1 MTEPRLIESERKA
14 LRGLMQLA
22 ARRASAEAA
31 LAGELAERQVQ
42 TDREAKESAER
53 ITKRLTAERQA
64 VEREAQNVRHTIGER
79 FSTENSTVESEYNAA
94 KLKLA
99 ARTTKREIAA
109 KKEWKEARWTTT
121 TVYEAQKKKP
131 KERLKEAAKQI
142 HMRMAQLQAV
152 RQQAVAVLN
161 EYRQQKVLTRSQ
173 WSDTALAESEE
184 PFGEL
189 QKSIAA
195 AEAHLFDLRRLKV
208 PKLFIGP
215 RIVGLYAALF
225 LLVFAPLEF
234 GAGLE
239 TGLSLGIAGGTAL
252 LLGGGLTIWLFLL
265 ARKQVSGIY
274 QLLGEALAH
283 GETWGQRSVDQ
294 ANELCKRQRQEL
306 KDRRDQDLE
315 NAKCRFVPLIA
326 QLQNTREEEEKK
338 LEAHFP
344 PLLVEIKKRH
354 DDGMRQADEK
364 YPRLIAEMQSRLES
378 EIEQIREQ
386 HTQTVA
392 ANQSWYTGAWE
403 KLLNDWQ
410 QGLMQVDSLATE
422 VQRECGQ
429 LFPDWGH
436 VSGNGS
442 TNGAAWEK
450 WQPPTTTPPA
460 IRFGQFKL
468 DLAKIENGL
477 PHDDRL
483 REIGPTSFT
492 LPALV
497 PFPEGCSMLFKS
509 SGQGRGHAVEALQ
522 AVMLRLLTT
531 IPPGKVRFT
540 IIDPVGL
547 GQSFAAFMHLAD
559 YNELLVSNRIWT
571 EQGHIEQR
579 LTDLTA
585 HMENVIQKYLRN
597 QFQTIEAY
605 NEQAG
610 EIAEPFRILV
620 VANFP
625 ANFSE
630 AAAKRLVSIVN
641 SGARCGVYTLISV
654 DTKQSLPPG
663 FQLKDIEQHCVSL
676 VWRDGQFVWRDPD
689 FEELSLSLDGPPAP
703 ESFTQAVQMVGH
715 LAKDSNRVEVPFEF
729 IRPEEDHWWS
739 GDCARELSVALG
751 RAGATKRQ
759 HLKLGRGTSQHVLV
773 AGKTGSGKS
782 TLLHA
787 LILNVALQ
795 YSPDEVQMYLIDFK
809 KGVEFKTYASHELPH
824 AAVVAVESEREFGLS
839 VLQRLDVE
847 LRKRGDKFREVGV
860 QDLAGYREEAA
871 KSNGDGKLPP
881 LPRILLIVDEFQE
894 LFTED
899 DKIAQEANLLFDRLV
914 RQGRAFGIHVLLGT
928 QTLGGSYSLARS
940 TVGQMAIRIA
950 LQCSEADAHLILS
963 ETNSAARLLTRP
975 GEAIYNDANGMLEGN
990 NPFQVVWLSDD
1001 RRDVY
1006 LDKVHAL
1013 ARQRNYVPAQ
1023 PQIVFEGNIP
1033 AEAGKNHFLHSML
1046 AASEWPE
1053 TPRAVSA
1060 WMGEAIAIKDPTAA
1074 VFRRQGGAN
1083 LLMVGQHDEGALGIM
1098 ATSIVSIAAQL
1109 PPADPQDRAGGCRM
1123 FVIDGMPADS
1133 PNAGAFKRLGSFL
1146 PHPLTIGGIREVPAV
1161 IGEVSEE
1168 LARRQAANETEA
1180 PSIFLFVYDLQ
1191 RLRDL
1196 RKQDDDFGFSR
1207 GEAKPTPSKQF
1218 ATILREGPSFGVH
1231 TVVWCDSLNN
1241 LNRSL
1246 DRQGIKE
1253 FEIRVLFQM
1262 SLNDSSTLMDNPAA
1276 GKLGRHRAILHSE
1289 EEGRMEKF
1297 RPYGL
1302 LTDEWLGWVRTQFA
1316 SRQAA
1321 RVSGTTEST

>member
-1 MTEPRLIESERKA
+1 MTEPRLIECERKA

-22 ARRASAEAA
+22 ARRASAEAT
-31 LAGELAERQVQ
+31 LAGDLAERQVQ
-42 TDREAKESAER
+42 TDREFKETAER
-53 ITKRLTAERQA
+53 ITKRLTAERLA
-64 VEREAQNVRHTIGER
+64 VEREAQNVRQTIAAR
-79 FSTENSTVESEYNAA
+79 FTAEHSTAEGEYNAA

-142 HMRMAQLQAV
+142 HIRMAQLQAV
-152 RQQAVAVLN
+152 RQQAMAVLT
-161 EYRQQKVLTRSQ
+161 EYRQQKVLVRAQ
-173 WSDTALAESEE
+173 WSATPYEESDE
-184 PFGEL
+184 PFSEL

-195 AEAHLFDLRRLKV
+195 SEAHLFDLRRLKV
-208 PKLFIGP
+208 PKLFVGP
-215 RIVGLYAALF
+215 RMVGLFALLF
-225 LLVFAPLEF
+225 LLVFAPLKF
-234 GAGLE
+234 AADLE
-239 TGLSLGIAGGTAL
+239 LGISLGIAGGVAL
-252 LLGGGLTIWLFLL
+252 VLGGGLAGWLFLM
-265 ARKQVSGIY
+265 ARKQVLGIF

-283 GETWGQRSVDQ
+283 GEMWGQRSVDQ

-326 QLQNTREEEEKK
+326 QLQNAREEEERK

-344 PLLVEIKKRH
+344 PLLAEIKKRH

-364 YPRLIAEMQSRLES
+364 YPRLIADMKSRLES
-378 EIEQIREQ
+378 ELEQIHEQ
-386 HTQTVA
+386 HEQA
-392 ANQSWYTGAWE
+392 ATANRTWYEQAWAN
-403 KLLNDWQ
+403 LVNDWQ
-410 QGLMQVDSLATE
+410 QGLQQVDSLVAE
-422 VQRECGQ
+422 IQQESGR
-429 LFPDWGH
+429 LFPDWSH
-436 VSGNGS
+436 ASGNGS
-442 TNGAAWEK
+442 PSGAAVWEN
-450 WQPPTTTPPA
+450 WQPPTTTPPV

-468 DLAKIENGL
+468 DLTKIENGV
-477 PHDDRL
+477 PQDERL
-483 REIGPTSFT
+483 RDVGPTSFA
-492 LPALV
+492 LPALL
-497 PFPEGCSMLFKS
+497 PFPEGCSLLFKS
-509 SGQGRGHAVEALQ
+509 SGAGRAHAVEALQ

-540 IIDPVGL
+540 IIDPIGL

-559 YNELLVSNRIWT
+559 YNEMLVSNRIWT

-663 FQLKDIEQHCVSL
+663 FQLKDIEQHSVSL
-676 VWRDGQFVWRDPD
+676 VWREGQFVWRDPD
-689 FEELSLSLDGPPAP
+689 FEELSLKLDGPPAP

-729 IRPEEDHWWS
+729 ICPGPDDWWT

-824 AAVVAVESEREFGLS
+824 AAVIAVESEREFGLS

-847 LRKRGDKFREVGV
+847 LRTRGDKFREVGV
-860 QDLAGYREEAA
+860 QDLGGYREEAR
-871 KSNGDGKLPP
+871 KRNGDSLPLPP

-1013 ARQRNYVPAQ
+1013 ARERHFVPAQ

-1033 AEAGKNHFLHSML
+1033 AEAGKNQFLHSAL

-1060 WMGEAIAIKDPTAA
+1060 WLGEAIAIKDPTAA
-1074 VFRRQGGAN
+1074 VFRRQGGSN

-1098 ATSIVSIAAQL
+1098 ATAIVSLASQL
-1109 PPADPQDRAGGCRM
+1109 PPADPQDRVGGCRI

-1133 PNAGAFKRLGSFL
+1133 PNSGAFQRLGSFL
-1146 PHPLTIGGIREVPAV
+1146 PHPLTIGNFREVPAV
-1161 IGEVSEE
+1161 IGEIGEE

-1180 PSIFLFVYDLQ
+1180 PAIFLFIYDLQ

-1218 ATILREGPSFGVH
+1218 ASILREGPSFGIH
-1231 TVVWCDSLNN
+1231 TIVWCDSLNN
-1241 LNRSL
+1241 LNRSI

-1276 GKLGRHRAILHSE
+1276 GKLGRHRALLHSE

-1302 LTDEWLGWVRTQFA
+1302 LTDEWLSWVRSQLNA
-1316 SRQAA
+1316 RQAA
-1321 RVSGTTEST
+1321 RVGGA